1 MFSRPKRIRV
11 NVANGSRSHIWCRVA
26 DERALIADA
35 AEDVHHMT
43 EARRGCSQIQE
54 GNTLQF
60 QSRTSSNS
68 VYMTVIS
75 ESCGIICTNHE
86 ITEDANYI
94 ITKRNALVEGKKRNM
109 WIDTNGRD
117 HMVAYDDA

>member
-11 NVANGSRSHIWCRVA
+11 NVANDSRSHIWCRVA
-26 DERALIADA
+26 DERVLIADA
-35 AEDVHHMT
+35 AE
-43 EARRGCSQIQE
+43 ARRGYSQIQE

-60 QSRTSSNS
+60 KSRTSSNS
-68 VYMTVIS
+68 VYMTVFS
-75 ESCGIICTNHE
+75 DSCGIICTNHE